1 VLVSVPFG
9 RRRLIHVLPGLAL
22 VVLSSLACTRA
33 NTQST
38 GRSGPRDPVDG
49 LWMHREMPVRY
60 SEAMTLTVHGYA
72 VRGTGTYMM
81 EAGREGTTTI
91 TGSKRRG
98 VLTLHIVRDSG
109 VRERWTG
116 RLTRGR
122 LRGELVFEDTPRD
135 HQRFDFERPG
145 AVPRRP

>member
-1 VLVSVPFG
+1 MPANVSLG
-9 RRRLIHVLPGLAL
+9 RQRFIHVLPGLAL
-22 VVLSSLACTRA
+22 VVLSCLAGSPA

-38 GRSGPRDPVDG
+38 RPSGAHDPVDG

-60 SEAMTLTVHGYA
+60 SESMTLTVHGYD

-81 EAGREGTTTI
+81 EGGREGTTTI

-98 VLTLHIVRDSG
+98 ELTLHIVRDSG

-122 LRGELVFEDTPRD
+122 LRGELVFEDTPPD
-135 HQRFDFERPG
+135 HRRFDFQRPG
-145 AVPRRP
+145 SVPRRP

>member
-1 VLVSVPFG
+1 MPANAPFG
-9 RRRLIHVLPGLAL
+9 RQRLIRVLPALAL
-22 VVLSSLACTRA
+22 VVLSGLACTRA
-33 NTQST
+33 NTRST
-38 GRSGPRDPVDG
+38 RSLARDPVDG
-49 LWMHREMPVRY
+49 LWVHREVPLRY
-60 SEAMTLTVHGYA
+60 GETMTLTVHGYE

-81 EAGREGTTTI
+81 EGGREGTTRI

-122 LRGELVFEDTPRD
+122 LRGELVFEDTPPD

-145 AVPRRP
+145 SVPRRP

>member
-1 VLVSVPFG
+1 MLVKMAFG
-9 RRRLIHVLPGLAL
+9 RRRLIRVLPGLAL
-22 VVLSSLACTRA
+22 VFLSCLACARA

-38 GRSGPRDPVDG
+38 RARDPVDG
-49 LWMHREMPVRY
+49 LWVHREMPVRY
-60 SEAMTLTVHGYA
+60 GETMTLTVHGYE

-81 EAGREGTTTI
+81 EGGRAGTTTI

-98 VLTLHIVRDSG
+98 VLTLHIVRDTG

-116 RLTRGR
+116 RLARGR

-135 HQRFDFERPG
+135 HQMFDFQRPG
-145 AVPRRP
+145 SVPRRP